1 MNKSTAIF
9 GGAGLGILIG
19 LLIGMSTSGTVGL
32 IIGSLASF
40 LLVLL
45 GFKEKGD
52 SNSQTLRV
60 GSFGLFCSLAI
71 IIGLFFRVN
80 NSFTPTLKSEIE
92 MWTADSIFSMD
103 EAKAFVL
110 YERFGFVPSGVKVD
124 STIDRKRAQSVLYGT
139 KVSISDCEKTQGYKD
154 KDFPIQ
160 NELNAYKRLGGVWEK
175 IANAI
180 EKEVDIDNQKTT
192 LHIFQQCL
200 CNNN

>member
-1 MNKSTAIF
+1 MSKSTAIF

-32 IIGSLASF
+32 IIGTLASV

-52 SNSQTLRV
+52 SNTQTLRV
-60 GSFGLFCSLAI
+60 GSFGLFCALAI
-71 IIGLFFRVN
+71 LTGLFLRVN
-80 NSFTPTLKSEIE
+80 NSFTPTIKSEVE
-92 MWTADSIFSMD
+92 MWAADSIFTLE
-103 EAKAFVL
+103 EAKTYVL
-110 YERFGFVPSGVKVD
+110 YERFGFVPSGV
-124 STIDRKRAQSVLYGT
+124 TIDTTIDKKRAQVVLYGSDVT
-139 KVSISDCEKTQGYKD
+139 FSDCEKLQGY

-180 EKEVDIDNQKTT
+180 ESDVAVENQKST
-192 LHIFQQCL
+192 LHLFQRSL
-200 CNNN
+200 CNTD